1 MVELSIE
8 GMHCAGCASTIE
20 RALSQVPGVV
30 SVKVSLSNETAVIK
44 GEAEAELLIDA
55 VSKTGYEAVL
65 QLSEALPEPR
75 LEASPST
82 DLKQLFPLFLIFFYI
97 IVATLLMN
105 RSEITVAEFMYDF
118 MGLFYIV
125 FSFFKF
131 LDYKNFP
138 QTFAMYDPI
147 AKAITAYGWVYPF
160 IETALGLAFLLRV
173 ALFPSLITALIILGA
188 TTVGVVRVLFIKSQ
202 IQCACLGTALQL
214 PMTKATLIENSIM
227 LLMTMWMLF
236 SLFGG

>member
-8 GMHCAGCASTIE
+8 GMHCAGCVSTIE

-44 GEAEAELLIDA
+44 GEAEAGLLIDA
-55 VSKTGYEAVL
+55 VSKTGYEAAL
-65 QLSEALPEPR
+65 QLSEALPELD
-75 LEASPST
+75 LEASPSS
-82 DLKQLFPLFLIFFYI
+82 DLKQLSPLFLIFFYI

-105 RSEITVAEFMYDF
+105 RSEITVAGFMYDF

>member
-8 GMHCAGCASTIE
+8 GMHCAGCVSTIE

-65 QLSEALPEPR
+65 RLSEALPEPR

-105 RSEITVAEFMYDF
+105 RSEITVAGFMYDF

-147 AKAITAYGWVYPF
+147 AKVITAYGWVYPF

>member
-8 GMHCAGCASTIE
+8 GMHCAGCVSTIE

-30 SVKVSLSNETAVIK
+30 SAKVSLSNKTAVIK
-44 GEAEAELLIDA
+44 GEVEVELLIDA

-65 QLSEALPEPR
+65 QLSEALPELD
-75 LEASPST
+75 LEASPSS

-97 IVATLLMN
+97 VVATLLMN
-105 RSEITVAEFMYDF
+105 RSEITVAGFMYDF

-147 AKAITAYGWVYPF
+147 AKAVPAYGWMYPF
-160 IETALGLAFLLRV
+160 IETAMGLAFLLRI
-173 ALFPSLITALIILGA
+173 ALFPSLIITLIILGF
-188 TTVGVVRVLFIKSQ
+188 TTVGVVRALFIKSQ

-227 LLMTMWMLF
+227 LLMAIWMLF
-236 SLFGG
+236 SSFGG

>member
-8 GMHCAGCASTIE
+8 GMHCAGCVSTIE

-44 GEAEAELLIDA
+44 GEAEAGLLIDA
-55 VSKTGYEAVL
+55 VSKTGYEAAL
-65 QLSEALPEPR
+65 QLSEALPELD
-75 LEASPST
+75 LEASPSS
-82 DLKQLFPLFLIFFYI
+82 DLKQLSPLFLIFFYI

-105 RSEITVAEFMYDF
+105 RSEITVAGFMYDF

-173 ALFPSLITALIILGA
+173 ALFPSLIITLIILGA

-236 SLFGG
+236 SIFGG

>member
-8 GMHCAGCASTIE
+8 GMHCAGCVSTIE

-44 GEAEAELLIDA
+44 GEAEAGLLIDA
-55 VSKTGYEAVL
+55 VSNTGYEAVL
-65 QLSEALPEPR
+65 QLSEALPELD
-75 LEASPST
+75 LESSPSS

-236 SLFGG
+236 SIFGG

>member
-1 MVELSIE
+1 
-8 GMHCAGCASTIE
+8 MHCAGCASTIE

-44 GEAEAELLIDA
+44 GEAEAGLLIDA
-55 VSKTGYEAVL
+55 VSKTGYEAAL
-65 QLSEALPEPR
+65 QLSEALPELD
-75 LEASPST
+75 LEALPSS

-105 RSEITVAEFMYDF
+105 RSEITVAGFMYDF

-236 SLFGG
+236 SIFGG

>member
-8 GMHCAGCASTIE
+8 GMHCAGCVSTIE

-44 GEAEAELLIDA
+44 GEAEAGLLIDA
-55 VSKTGYEAVL
+55 VSKTGYEAAL
-65 QLSEALPEPR
+65 QLSEALPELD
-75 LEASPST
+75 LEASPSS

-105 RSEITVAEFMYDF
+105 RSEITVAGFMYDF

-236 SLFGG
+236 SIFGG

>member
-1 MVELSIE
+1 MVQLSIK
-8 GMHCAGCASTIE
+8 GMHCAGCVSTIE
-20 RALSQVPGVV
+20 RALSQVPGVT
-30 SVKVSLSNETAVIK
+30 SAKVSLSNETAVVE
-44 GEAEAELLIDA
+44 GEAGAALLIDA
-55 VSKTGYEAVL
+55 VSKTGYEAISKR
-65 QLSEALPEPR
+65 QESPPEPH
-75 LEASPST
+75 LEVPPPS

-105 RSEITVAEFMYDF
+105 RSEITIAGFMYDF

-147 AKAITAYGWVYPF
+147 AKAVPAYGWVYPF
-160 IETALGLAFLLRV
+160 IETGLGLAFLLRI
-173 ALFPSLITALIILGA
+173 ALFPSLVVTLIILGA
-188 TTVGVVRVLFIKSQ
+188 TTLGVVRVLFSKSQ

-214 PMTKATLIENSIM
+214 PMTKATFIENSIM
-227 LLMTMWMLF
+227 LIMAMWMLF
-236 SLFGG
+236 SSFGG